1 MKIKK
6 RFKNQ
11 QGFALGLVIVIIA
24 AFTIMTT
31 AFFFYNDLEL
41 AVFNNAKKDR
51 LNKASANLGIE
62 TAYKDIQNGSAQNFN
77 FLSPSVIANSICIG
91 GIDNSAEYIYQQS
104 RRNLS
109 ADFSSDDYADY
120 GYEYFIRR
128 TIVDDNNI
136 DYTVISCATFNSN
149 AVTYLSLNL
158 TTSLI
163 EGSDSNTVV
172 IKRLGSGN
180 IAF

>member
-1 MKIKK
+1 MKTKK
-6 RFKNQ
+6 KFKNQ

-24 AFTIMTT
+24 AFTLMTT

-41 AVFNNAKKDR
+41 AVFNNSKKDR
-51 LNKASANLGIE
+51 LVKASANLGIE
-62 TAYKDIQNGSAQNFN
+62 TAYKDIQNGSSQNFN
-77 FLSPSVIANSICIG
+77 FLSPNIISNSICIG
-91 GIDNSAEYIYQQS
+91 GIDNSADYIYQQS
-104 RRNLS
+104 KQNLS
-109 ADFSSDDYADY
+109 ADFSSDDYTDY

-128 TIVDDNNI
+128 TFVDDNNI
-136 DYTVISCATFNSN
+136 DYTIISCATLNSS

-158 TTSLI
+158 TTSFI
-163 EGSDSNTVV
+163 EGDYSNTVA